1 MKFTIVPPSYS
12 LFLTLQPLSICSLPL
27 LCVCVV
33 LSGRLELKI
42 PWKNLYTQSVEAT
55 LDGVYLL
62 IVPTA
67 SENLTVSPICMNPSC
82 SVCVCARVFA
92 FVNG

>member
-1 MKFTIVPPSYS
+1 MF
-12 LFLTLQPLSICSLPL
+12 LFA
-27 LCVCVV
+27 
-33 LSGRLELKI
+33 GKLELKI

-67 SENLTVSPICMNPSC
+67 SKRSICFRLNQLLLKIDKCYSKFFC
-82 SVCVCARVFA
+82 
-92 FVNG
+92 